1 MSLYSFMGQEPLPK
15 LYAEKESG
23 LNILVREVLF
33 EDFFNQ
39 VESKVKGVN

>member
-1 MSLYSFMGQEPLPK
+1 MSLYSFMNQEPLPK

-33 EDFFNQ
+33 EDFFSQ
-39 VESKVKGVN
+39 VERKKVVN